1 MKSSPKQN
9 LQPRYLLLLLPIAL
23 LALASYA
30 LDLRSNF
37 TWPLSLQSYLITISR
52 IIFPGFFALGASFL
66 VPTTSRSLQL
76 FVVFSNYFLLTLFCQ
91 SNLPEFFAQPT
102 TIVLSSLSATLALLP
117 DLDLGVRKKER
128 PLAKLW
134 EFILAFSLPTF
145 TLLILFVVVTQL
157 NNFIALSLSKNLV
170 SSLTSCIVAP
180 IYILMQALGFS
191 SILNA
196 VANLQYN
203 SIFTTSVLNSV
214 VLTNLIALPIII
226 LTRASISQG
235 GSRLF
240 LCFFGLVVALTSHI
254 GTCISIELCILLL
267 FFQGSFISLCVSS
280 IGLFFLSLYY
290 KLPALSNF
298 FLLYQPDLSFKHK
311 IILLLP
317 EQYLTMFLSAIA
329 IPFILQI
336 IMGHLYVFKSF
347 NRRRIG
353 PELNLK
359 LKLNSKSNPDLYV
372 IAILRSC
379 GGLSNLR
386 QVSRQGRVCYIKVN
400 NPDLVSYEQ
409 LNKICH
415 KRTRFERNNNI
426 YILDVGDKS
435 AVITQKLKEMIAEV
449 PETSDNLI
457 PLSQEFIIRN

>member
-1 MKSSPKQN
+1 
-9 LQPRYLLLLLPIAL
+9 
-23 LALASYA
+23 
-30 LDLRSNF
+30 
-37 TWPLSLQSYLITISR
+37 
-52 IIFPGFFALGASFL
+52 
-66 VPTTSRSLQL
+66 
-76 FVVFSNYFLLTLFCQ
+76 
-91 SNLPEFFAQPT
+91 
-102 TIVLSSLSATLALLP
+102 
-117 DLDLGVRKKER
+117 
-128 PLAKLW
+128 
-134 EFILAFSLPTF
+134 
-145 TLLILFVVVTQL
+145 
-157 NNFIALSLSKNLV
+157 
-170 SSLTSCIVAP
+170 
-180 IYILMQALGFS
+180 
-191 SILNA
+191 
-196 VANLQYN
+196 
-203 SIFTTSVLNSV
+203 
-214 VLTNLIALPIII
+214 
-226 LTRASISQG
+226 
-235 GSRLF
+235 
-240 LCFFGLVVALTSHI
+240 
-254 GTCISIELCILLL
+254 
-267 FFQGSFISLCVSS
+267 
-280 IGLFFLSLYY
+280 
-290 KLPALSNF
+290 
-298 FLLYQPDLSFKHK
+298 
-311 IILLLP
+311 
-317 EQYLTMFLSAIA
+317 MFLSAIA